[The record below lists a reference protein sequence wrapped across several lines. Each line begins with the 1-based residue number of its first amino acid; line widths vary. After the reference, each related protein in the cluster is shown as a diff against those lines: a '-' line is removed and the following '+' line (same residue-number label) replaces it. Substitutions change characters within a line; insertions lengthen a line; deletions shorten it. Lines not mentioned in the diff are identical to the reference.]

1 MLNNY
6 ISHLIFDNKENSRI
20 ELIGIVLPVPLN
32 QIKVIIHIISLPV
45 NGTFVIFSCFTSKL
59 KENVGGSLGGRAG
72 QRLCCPPPLKL
83 LGRPALPSAPPPSRP
98 RPLSYAYD
106 LSPAITE
113 WAAIQATNVSAN
125 RTQQFHESNIF
136 TQSDAGICFIHTSW
150 HTYAYFRI
158 VIRYNRH
165 LRWYWLGQAAD
176 HACSGCMIIHVHLH
190 VIPLTKLD

>member
-1 MLNNY
+1 ML
-6 ISHLIFDNKENSRI
+6 
-20 ELIGIVLPVPLN
+20 PL
-32 QIKVIIHIISLPV
+32 
-45 NGTFVIFSCFTSKL
+45 
-59 KENVGGSLGGRAG
+59 
-72 QRLCCPPPLKL
+72 PLKL
-83 LGRPALPSAPPPSRP
+83 LGRPALPSAPPPVPPPPPS
-98 RPLSYAYD
+98 SYAYD

-165 LRWYWLGQAAD
+165 FRWYWLGQAAD
-176 HACSGCMIIHVHLH
+176 HACSGLDWPQSFCFNLNIFIREATLH
-190 VIPLTKLD
+190 GIFFTPSTCRVTLEQKDW